1 MTNEEILEILKQRD
15 IIRMDNSYNC
25 RLWKT
30 LENIK
35 LRTTIE
41 EYEIPDFFTFQEKMW
56 FFLNNFNARPKCSVC
71 GKHTHLDGINT
82 GFKKVCSRSCSGL
95 SQERKDKIKK
105 TSLEKYG
112 VEHPTKSQQ
121 YKEYVK
127 LTLETNGYL
136 PGAFN
141 SPEHKKLIKEKYG
154 VENVFQSNE
163 IKDKIKKTNIEK
175 YGAENPQQNI
185 DIRRQTENT
194 KLERYGFKHW
204 NQTKVIET
212 LMEKYGVDNPLKSQ
226 EIRDKVK
233 NTCLERYGVEHV
245 MHDPKIFFRC
255 QSAQTQTRYK
265 FKEKTLPSG
274 KIIYYQGYEGYVID
288 YILLSGISEDD
299 LENEKYKVP
308 VISYEFE
315 GKKRKYFPDIFIK
328 SKNLLVE
335 VKSTYTYTKDA
346 DKNLAKHWASKKQG
360 YNHTIIIWDEKHN
373 CVAEM
378 I

>member
-1 MTNEEILEILKQRD
+1 
-15 IIRMDNSYNC
+15 MDNSYNC

-30 LENIK
+30 LENKK
-35 LRTTIE
+35 LRKIIE

-71 GKHTHLDGINT
+71 GGNTTLDGVNT
-82 GFKKVCSRSCSGL
+82 GFKGVCSRICSGL
-95 SQERKDKIKK
+95 SQERKDKIRK

-121 YKEYVK
+121 FRNTIQSNKREY
-127 LTLETNGYL
+127 GFH

-141 SPEHKKLIKEKYG
+141 TPENQKAIKEKYG
-154 VENVFQSNE
+154 VSNVFQSNE

-175 YGAENPQQNI
+175 YGTENPQQNS

-194 KLERYGFKHW
+194 KLEKYGFKHW

-212 LMEKYGVDNPLKSQ
+212 FMEKYGVDNPLKSQ
-226 EIRDKVK
+226 EIRNKIK
-233 NTCLERYGVEHV
+233 KTCLERYGVEHAIQ
-245 MHDPKIFFRC
+245 DPEIFYRC
-255 QSAQTQTRYK
+255 QKAQTQARYK

-328 SKNLLVE
+328 SKNLLIE
-335 VKSTYTYTKDA
+335 VKSTYTYNKDA

-373 CVAEM
+373 CIAEM